1 MNRLPLS
8 VTVKSTFGDDH
19 VYMWIPFKVTT
30 KGMKPTNHTG
40 FEFVGVILFVKP
52 VGDSLSSR
60 TKKHIKKAAVFPEIP
75 TEFFRDGKNDM
86 TMMTV
91 EKF

>member
-1 MNRLPLS
+1 
-8 VTVKSTFGDDH
+8 
-19 VYMWIPFKVTT
+19 MWIPFKVTA
-30 KGMKPTNHTG
+30 KSMKSTDHTG
-40 FEFVGVILFVKP
+40 FEFAGVILFVKP
-52 VGDSLSSR
+52 IGDSLRSR
-60 TKKHIKKAAVFPEIP
+60 AEKHIKKAAVFPEIP

>member
-1 MNRLPLS
+1 MYRLPLS
-8 VTVKSTFGDDH
+8 ITVKSAFGDDH

-30 KGMKPTNHTG
+30 KGVKSTDHTG
-40 FEFVGVILFVKP
+40 FEFVGMILFVKP
-52 VGDSLSSR
+52 IGDSLSSR
-60 TKKHIKKAAVFPEIP
+60 AKKNIKKAAVFPEIWA
-75 TEFFRDGKNDM
+75 EFFRDGKNDM

>member
-1 MNRLPLS
+1 MDRLPLS

-19 VYMWIPFKVTT
+19 VYMWIPFKVTA
-30 KGMKPTNHTG
+30 KSMKSTDHTG
-40 FEFVGVILFVKP
+40 FEFAGVILFVKP
-52 VGDSLSSR
+52 IGDSLRSR
-60 TKKHIKKAAVFPEIP
+60 AEKHIKKAAVFPEIP